1 MEDKHIYTLQA
12 EVCKAVGNPLRIEA
26 IEILRNGELCFSDIL
41 EQVGGLKSTLS
52 QNLSI
57 MVNAGLLKVRKDSRC
72 NYYSLTSP
80 KVYKACQLM
89 RDVLINSLEKQN
101 IVLTKMKSEQ

>member
-1 MEDKHIYTLQA
+1 MNDQYIYGLQA
-12 EVCKAVGNPLRIEA
+12 EICKALGNPVRIRC
-26 IEILRNGELCFSDIL
+26 IEILQRGELCFSEIH

-57 MVNAGLLKVRKDSRC
+57 MVSAGVLKARKDSRC

-89 RDVLINSLEKQN
+89 REVLINNLENQN
-101 IVLTKMKSEQ
+101 MILTKMKSGL

>member
-1 MEDKHIYTLQA
+1 MDDRYIYSLHA
-12 EVCKAVGNPLRIEA
+12 EVCKALGNPLRLQA
-26 IEILRNGELCFSDIL
+26 IEILKDNELCFSDIL

-57 MVNAGLLKVRKDSRC
+57 LVNAGILKVRKDSRC

-89 RDVLINSLEKQN
+89 RDVLVTNLKKHQSALVKIQ
-101 IVLTKMKSEQ
+101 SEL

>member
-1 MEDKHIYTLQA
+1 MEDKYIYNLQA
-12 EVCKAVGNPLRIEA
+12 EVCKALGNPIRVEA

-41 EQVGGLKSTLS
+41 QKVGGLKSTLS

-57 MVNAGLLKVRKDSRC
+57 MVSAGILKVRKDSRC

-89 RDVLINSLEKQN
+89 REVLISNLEKQN
-101 IVLTKMKSEQ
+101 VVFTKIKAEL

>member
-1 MEDKHIYTLQA
+1 MDDKQTYYLHA
-12 EVCKAVGNPLRIEA
+12 EVCKALGHPIRIET
-26 IEILRNGELCFSDIL
+26 IEILKVGESCFSDIL
-41 EQVGGLKSTLS
+41 EKIGGLKSTLS

-57 MVNAGLLKVRKDSRC
+57 MVGAGILNVRKDSRC

-89 RDVLINSLEKQN
+89 REVLISNLEKQN
-101 IVLTKMKSEQ
+101 TVLNKIKAEL